1 MPCWT
6 WREVVSAG
14 FDFDVLVVG
23 EALTDIVISD
33 ETYVEHV
40 GGSPDNVALGLGRCG
55 VKSAFLT
62 QIANDSRGRAIAAHL
77 RASGVDVLT
86 ESFTARKTSTAI
98 ARIAADGQATYAFNV
113 EWNTLSPVEPVK
125 ARVVHTGS
133 IATFLE
139 PGGASVRQ
147 LLRQTRA
154 ESITFDPNIR
164 PVFLRKVAGRS
175 ARRRAI
181 ISSPIA
187 PRSHAAVLCGSSE
200 RASMSPPSFGWFAR
214 IRCSRFSFRRSNSRR
229 ADPPATLGCASP
241 VPVAQST
248 HRTVLEPR
256 S

>member
-1 MPCWT
+1 M
-6 WREVVSAG
+6 SAG
-14 FDFDVLVVG
+14 FGFDVLVVG

-40 GGSPDNVALGLGRCG
+40 GGSPANVALGLGRCG
-55 VKSAFLT
+55 MKSAFLT
-62 QIANDSRGRAIAAHL
+62 QIGNDSRGRAIAAHL

-113 EWNTLSPVEPVK
+113 EWNTLSPIEPVK

-164 PVFLRKVAGRS
+164 PVFLPDHGRALS
-175 ARRRAI
+175 TFEEMARLCTLLKMSDEDAAWLYPNRSLDAI
-181 ISSPIA
+181 VDI
-187 PRSHAAVLCGSSE
+187 VL
-200 RASMSPPSFGWFAR
+200 GWG
-214 IRCSRFSFRRSNSRR
+214 
-229 ADPPATLGCASP
+229 PA
-241 VPVAQST
+241 
-248 HRTVLEPR
+248 
-256 S
+256 